1 MARYSVC
8 PPGVFCLSSGVILC
22 IVLFMCIGAAV
33 FMKSPTVIFQ
43 QAPQQSAKP
52 AHIVTN
58 TVMQRDLVSDG
69 RYNQAPQPLRN
80 WLQPPEFPPRG
91 GLTSMPI
98 NIPTQGLPESFQS
111 IGIIKVGE
119 QILPLY
125 GRRTGGSS
133 DRWNYYTRTDTFN
146 PVPIPLRAH
155 RRNCMDDVGCP
166 ELMSGENVTVDA
178 LRKEGQIEVYR
189 FDGPKYIPGL
199 L

>member
-1 MARYSVC
+1 
-8 PPGVFCLSSGVILC
+8 
-22 IVLFMCIGAAV
+22 MCIGAV
-33 FMKSPTVIFQ
+33 LFMKSPTIIVDRTPHK
-43 QAPQQSAKP
+43 PQ
-52 AHIVTN
+52 HIVTN
-58 TVMQRDLVSDG
+58 TTVQSASD

-111 IGIIKVGE
+111 IGIIKTGD

-125 GRRTGGSS
+125 GRRTIGGS

-166 ELMSGENVTVDA
+166 ELMSGEHVTVDA
-178 LRKEGQIEVYR
+178 LNKEGQVEIYR